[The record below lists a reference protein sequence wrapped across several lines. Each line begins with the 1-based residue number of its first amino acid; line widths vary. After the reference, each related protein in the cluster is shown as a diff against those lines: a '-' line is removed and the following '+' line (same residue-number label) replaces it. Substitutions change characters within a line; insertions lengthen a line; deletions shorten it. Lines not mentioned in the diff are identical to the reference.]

1 MEKVNS
7 IPLIGKEDKVDEL
20 NKRWNNIQEQLN
32 SR

>member
-7 IPLIGKEDKVDEL
+7 IPLIGIEDKVDEL